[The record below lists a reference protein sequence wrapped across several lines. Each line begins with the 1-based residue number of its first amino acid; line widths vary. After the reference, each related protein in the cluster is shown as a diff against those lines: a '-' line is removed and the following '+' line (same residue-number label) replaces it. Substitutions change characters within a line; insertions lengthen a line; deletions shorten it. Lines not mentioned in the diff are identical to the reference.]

1 MDQRAAAAAVT
12 GSAINAL
19 TDAGHT
25 LDTLAQATG
34 TPSADL
40 RERLD
45 TTSELTWAELVIAGG
60 LTRTHPSVFLKA
72 AA

>member
-1 MDQRAAAAAVT
+1 MEHRAAIAAVT
-12 GSAINAL
+12 GSAITAL
-19 TDAGHT
+19 ADAGHT

-40 RERLD
+40 RARLD
-45 TTSELTWAELVIAGG
+45 STSELTWAELVIAGG